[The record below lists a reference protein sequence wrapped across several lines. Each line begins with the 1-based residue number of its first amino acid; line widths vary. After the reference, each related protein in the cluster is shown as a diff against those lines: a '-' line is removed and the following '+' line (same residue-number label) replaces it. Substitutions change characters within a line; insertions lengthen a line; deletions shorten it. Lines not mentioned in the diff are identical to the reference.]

1 MTVYHSVMYVHHHY
15 RINKRC
21 SAMICEI
28 IQGFKKFGWN
38 KKNKDISSS
47 KNKAFARLQWI
58 TKKDRGDI

>member
-1 MTVYHSVMYVHHHY
+1 
-15 RINKRC
+15 
-21 SAMICEI
+21 MICEI
-28 IQGFKKFGWN
+28 IQGFKNFRWN

>member
-1 MTVYHSVMYVHHHY
+1 
-15 RINKRC
+15 
-21 SAMICEI
+21 MICEI

-58 TKKDRGDI
+58 TKKDRGDIYNSHFKLTLTLTFK

>member
-1 MTVYHSVMYVHHHY
+1 
-15 RINKRC
+15 
-21 SAMICEI
+21 MICEI

-58 TKKDRGDI
+58 TKKDRGDILNFHFKLTLTLTFK

>member
-1 MTVYHSVMYVHHHY
+1 
-15 RINKRC
+15 
-21 SAMICEI
+21 MICEI